1 MRAITV
7 RPGTANSARLEQVAE
22 PRLAEGALL
31 IRARALGVCGTE
43 REIVSGEYGWAPPGE
58 ERLVLGHES
67 LGIVEQAPHD
77 SGFARGD
84 WVVGIVRRP
93 DPVPCPAGRRAGA
106 WHPPTLAATGAG
118 PIGLLAGGFGV
129 KGGLEIHVPDRV
141 GEVTKP

>member
-31 IRARALGVCGTE
+31 IRARALGVCGTD

-93 DPVPCPAGRRAGA
+93 DPVPCPACAAGEWDMGPASNTIKDLAENRRI
-106 WHPPTLAATGAG
+106 PTLFSTSQEREGAVRG
-118 PIGLLAGGFGV
+118 D
-129 KGGLEIHVPDRV
+129 EISRQ
-141 GEVTKP
+141 